1 MEEVFRDKKI
11 NRIMKIDLV
20 PIFLCLSFFCIAQFG
35 LAQNQSI
42 TIKGMVVESGS
53 NQPVEF
59 ATVMVADKSNQK
71 PIAGTTTD
79 QDGRFSIKVDQ
90 RDFYIEV
97 SFIGFITK
105 KIDTYTIE
113 NNMLDLG
120 IIGMAENTATL
131 DEVVVRAEKSSTE
144 FKLDKRVFNVG
155 KDLSSTG
162 ASALDV
168 LNNVPSVNVNIE
180 GEITLRG
187 SSGVQI
193 LINGKPSVL
202 ASEQGNALGT
212 ITSDMIDRIEVIT
225 NPSAKYDA
233 EGTSGII
240 NIVIKKE
247 ERKGVNGSISINT
260 GVPHNHSIGL
270 SLNRRTEKF
279 NLFSQ
284 FGVGYR
290 ELPNDTEIINQDLRV
305 NRTVL
310 TNGREYRNENFYNFI
325 LGTDYHINARNVL
338 TLSGNFAYEIEDQP
352 SRNDFSILDATGIE
366 TAKWFRT
373 EETEATN
380 PKWQYEL
387 QYKSDF
393 KDHKDHNLLFS
404 ALGNFFGKDL
414 SSEFTDIP
422 VSGNPILSN
431 QLTRTNFKEAK
442 YTFKLD
448 YTRPFSKEWTLE
460 TGAQYVLQEV
470 SNDFAVSDIENG
482 EWVENEN
489 FTNIFE
495 YDQKV
500 LGVYSTGAYE
510 GKKWGL
516 KLGLRLENTDL
527 NTFLVN
533 TNKTDRQNYTNLFPS
548 VHASYKLTEYFSFQ
562 TGFSKRVYRP
572 RLWDLNPFFNIRN
585 NFSIRVG
592 NPELLP
598 EFTDSYEFAS
608 VYVAGKTSLNLSVYY
623 RFTSDVIERIS
634 IFENNVNTFKPLNI
648 GTNRTTGVELNAKYS
663 ANKWL
668 SINGDFNYNFFNRQ
682 GVFESNNF
690 DFKADQWTTK
700 WTAKLKM
707 PLKIDFEITGHYQS
721 SVQTVQGEQ
730 ADNLF
735 ADLGLRKKILK
746 GRAVLNFSIRDIFA
760 SRIWLNETFQEDFYI
775 FNRRQRGRF
784 ITFGFSYGFGKG
796 EAMEFSGARRR

>member
-1 MEEVFRDKKI
+1 
-11 NRIMKIDLV
+11 MKIDLV